1 MGLLC
6 GGSARGGIGGGSAWA
21 SAAAGAAVARRYT
34 PLHYAVYFGRADEIA
49 VMAALLGAGAD
60 ASIKDSGGYAVPRR
74 TGRPPRAASRRCPA
88 GGLG

>member
-1 MGLLC
+1 MGLLY

-34 PLHYAVYFGRADEIA
+34 PLHYAVYYGRADANAIA

-60 ASIKDSGGYAVPRR
+60 ASLKDSGGYAVPRADR
-74 TGRPPRAASRRCPA
+74 HRPPAAGVLQA
-88 GGLG
+88 V